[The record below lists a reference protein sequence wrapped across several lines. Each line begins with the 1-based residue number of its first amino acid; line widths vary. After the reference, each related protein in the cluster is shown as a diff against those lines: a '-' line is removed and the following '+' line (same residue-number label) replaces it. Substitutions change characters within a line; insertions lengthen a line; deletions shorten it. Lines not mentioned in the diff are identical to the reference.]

1 MGPRLHVEERRL
13 AMTFSVLMLCF
24 LIGCV
29 AGLRSMMAPAIVCAG
44 AYLGWLHLGGT
55 SLGLLN
61 NRVAL
66 SVFTVLAV
74 LELIADKLPQA
85 PPRIATMGL
94 IARMATGALS
104 GGAIAV
110 SARTSLLVGGA
121 LGLIGGIVGAY
132 AGYYIRRGLVS
143 QTKVP
148 DFVIAVVED
157 LLAISGGLFVVSR
170 L

>member
-1 MGPRLHVEERRL
+1 M
-13 AMTFSVLMLCF
+13 AFSVLMLCF

-29 AGLRSMMAPAIVCAG
+29 AGLRSLMAPAIVCAG

-55 SLGLLN
+55 SLALLN
-61 NRVAL
+61 NRVVL
-66 SVFTVLAV
+66 SVFTLLAI

-94 IARMATGALS
+94 IARMAMGALS

-110 SARTSLLVGGA
+110 SARTSLLLGA
-121 LGLIGGIVGAY
+121 VLGLIGGIVGAY
-132 AGYYIRRGLVS
+132 AGYYIRRGLVA

-148 DFVIAVVED
+148 DYVIAVVED